1 MRYLFRPQ
9 IAQIKVDLGNK
20 ESMISQ
26 MQTIS
31 PATYVSPAQGFY
43 RSTNN
48 VSSMAKEFRSLIS
61 LEEAHSIVQSR
72 LPRATEVAV
81 PLQEARGRI
90 LAEKV
95 VSSLDVP
102 GFSRASMDGFAVR
115 AEDTLPAREDRPV
128 SLRLAGSVPMGAL
141 PHLRVAS
148 GEAAE
153 VSTGSMMPPG
163 ADAVVMIEYSQA
175 KGDQVLIRR
184 PVFSSENVQAAGSD
198 ISFGEAVLFPGTRLL
213 PREIG
218 VLAAVGRTKVAVR
231 SLIVGV
237 ASTGNELV
245 PPGRPLAA
253 GQIYDINSYTLA
265 AAVADCGALAIPYGI
280 LPDEKGSMAAMLQKM
295 ARECDMIL
303 VSGSTSA
310 GTGDMI
316 FQVIEEEG
324 ELIFHGVNLKPGK
337 PTIFGLIND
346 KPCLGLPGYPT
357 SALTVFSCL
366 AAPAIRAALGQKNL
380 GKRVKG
386 RLAGPLRLEGRRQML
401 AVGLSGE
408 LVYPVDKGSG
418 SITTLAGADGV
429 IDIPEGVEYLEKGEK
444 VEVELFSEVEA
455 ADLVVAGENCRLLE
469 QLAERVPWRLVL
481 LNCGPVRARLYLE
494 DGVADLACV
503 SGQQAVPP
511 EGMSLIWGFKREL
524 GLVFRDADILSD
536 LSDRRIVGWQRDSA
550 LQATFER
557 SLLALGLTHPHY
569 MRVARTHSAVAA
581 AVASGRAEVGFAERR
596 AAAQAG
602 LGFKHMDN
610 DEIMLLARPENV
622 GDARLKSLV
631 FALSRAEGA

>member
-1 MRYLFRPQ
+1 MSIMR
-9 IAQIKVDLGNK
+9 
-20 ESMISQ
+20 
-26 MQTIS
+26 
-31 PATYVSPAQGFY
+31 
-43 RSTNN
+43 
-48 VSSMAKEFRSLIS
+48 KEFRSLIS
-61 LEEAHSIVQSR
+61 LEEAQSIVQSR
-72 LPRATEVAV
+72 LPRTATKAV

-90 LAEKV
+90 QAEKV

-102 GFSRASMDGFAVR
+102 GFARASMDGFAVQ
-115 AEDTLPAREDRPV
+115 AEDTLAAREDRPV
-128 SLRLAGSVPMGAL
+128 CMRLAGTVPMGAL
-141 PHLRVAS
+141 PQLRVAR

-175 KGDQVLIRR
+175 QGDRVQIRR
-184 PVFSSENVQAAGSD
+184 PVYGGENVQAAGSD
-198 ISFGEAVLFPGTRLL
+198 ISFGEAVLFPGTRLTM
-213 PREIG
+213 REMG
-218 VLAAVGRTKVAVR
+218 VLAALGCTHVKVR
-231 SLIVGV
+231 SLTVGV

-245 PPGRPLAA
+245 PPGQPLAA
-253 GQIYDINSYTLA
+253 GQIYDINSYTIA

-280 LPDEKGSMAAMLQKM
+280 LPDEKGSMAAMLLKM
-295 ARECDMIL
+295 AAECDMLL

-310 GTGDMI
+310 GVGDMI

-337 PTIFGLIND
+337 PTIFGTIDD

-366 AAPAIRAALGQKNL
+366 AAPAIRAALGQKHT
-380 GKRVKG
+380 GKMVAG
-386 RLAGPLRLEGRRQML
+386 RLAGPLRFDGRRQML

-418 SITTLAGADGV
+418 SITTLAGADGI
-429 IDIPEGVEYLEKGEK
+429 IDIPAGVEYLEKGEK

-455 ADLVVAGENCRLLE
+455 ADLVVAGENCMLLE

-481 LNCGPVRARLYLE
+481 LNTGSLQARLYLE

-503 SGQQAVPP
+503 SGEAA
-511 EGMSLIWGFKREL
+511 EGMALIWGFKREL
-524 GLVFRDADILSD
+524 GLVFQDADVLSD
-536 LSDRRIVGWQRDSA
+536 LSDRRIVGWHRDSVM
-550 LQATFER
+550 QAAFER
-557 SLLALGLTHPHY
+557 HLLALGLIEPRY
-569 MRVARTHSAVAA
+569 VRVARTHSSVAA
-581 AVASGRAEVGFAERR
+581 AVASGRADLGFAERR

-602 LGFKHMDN
+602 LGFRPLGH
-610 DEIMLLARPENV
+610 DEIRLLARPDNV

-631 FALSRAEGA
+631 FALSQAEGA